1 MQWCFLLRRLQ
12 TKWLLKKAWNLP
24 YSKSLLTLC
33 SQSFHHHPHESLF
46 VVSTPF
52 VDRTCQNLGS
62 SRRHEIWRRCKQ
74 CISAS
79 KWIDPGVE
87 HPNTSIA
94 RMEFTGE
101 LTKGKIYAMMQGDA
115 KV

>member
-12 TKWLLKKAWNLP
+12 AKWLLKKNGIYLILNP
-24 YSKSLLTLC
+24 YWPFAHSPSTTT
-33 SQSFHHHPHESLF
+33 PHESLF